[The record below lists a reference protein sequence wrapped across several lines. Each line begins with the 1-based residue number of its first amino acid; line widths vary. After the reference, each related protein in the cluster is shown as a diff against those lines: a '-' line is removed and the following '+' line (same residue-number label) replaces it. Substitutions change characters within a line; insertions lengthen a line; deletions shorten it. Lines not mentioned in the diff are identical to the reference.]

1 MTTSFVSIE
10 DFKKIDIRVGT
21 IVKVERVQRTEKLYK
36 MVVDLGPLGT
46 KQTVASLVGY
56 YTPEQLLERKVIFLA
71 NLKPVKFSGEVSEGM
86 ILTADQEDMV
96 SLLTVDEEVS
106 DGVRIV

>member
-21 IVKVERVQRTEKLYK
+21 IVKVERIQRTEKLYK

-56 YTPEQLLERKVIFLA
+56 YTPEQLLQRKVIFLA
-71 NLKPVKFSGEVSEGM
+71 NLRPVKFSGEVSEGM
-86 ILTADQEDMV
+86 VLTADKEDIV
-96 SLLTVDEEVS
+96 SLLTVDEEIP

>member
-21 IVKVERVQRTEKLYK
+21 IVKVERIQRTEKLYK

-56 YTPEQLLERKVIFLA
+56 YTPEQLLQRKVIFLA
-71 NLKPVKFSGEVSEGM
+71 NLRPVKFSGEVSEGM
-86 ILTADQEDMV
+86 VLTADQEDIV
-96 SLLTVDEEVS
+96 SLLTVDEEIP